1 MQSNGEAIMTVKE
14 QLFQKLETLLP
25 EEQEAVIQF
34 VDFLQFK
41 RNLQKPQKPQEI
53 SLHPLNIIK
62 GVFKRNLQELQETN
76 LHPRNS
82 LKGLWADLPID
93 ITEEEITE
101 ARQEMWD
108 FSENIES

>member
-1 MQSNGEAIMTVKE
+1 MTVKE

-41 RNLQKPQKPQEI
+41 RSLQKPQ
-53 SLHPLNIIK
+53 
-62 GVFKRNLQELQETN
+62 ETSI
-76 LHPRNS
+76 HPRNS
-82 LKGLWADLPID
+82 LKGLWANLPIN

-108 FSENIES
+108 FSRGVLNL

>member
-1 MQSNGEAIMTVKE
+1 MTVKE

-41 RNLQKPQKPQEI
+41 RNLQKPQEI
-53 SLHPLNIIK
+53 DIY
-62 GVFKRNLQELQETN
+62 
-76 LHPRNS
+76 PRNS
-82 LKGLWADLPID
+82 LKGLWANLPIN

-101 ARQEMWD
+101 ARHQMWD
-108 FSENIES
+108 FSTDIES

>member
-1 MQSNGEAIMTVKE
+1 MTVKE

-41 RNLQKPQKPQEI
+41 RNLHKPQQT
-53 SLHPLNIIK
+53 S
-62 GVFKRNLQELQETN
+62 

-82 LKGLWADLPID
+82 LKGIWANLPID
-93 ITEEEITE
+93 ITEEIRE
-101 ARQEMWD
+101 ARHQMWD
-108 FSENIES
+108 FSTDIQL

>member
-1 MQSNGEAIMTVKE
+1 MTVKE

-41 RNLQKPQKPQEI
+41 RNLQKPQET
-53 SLHPLNIIK
+53 SLHPRK
-62 GVFKRNLQELQETN
+62 
-76 LHPRNS
+76 S
-82 LKGLWADLPID
+82 LKGLWANLNID

-101 ARQEMWD
+101 ARHQMWD
-108 FSENIES
+108 FSTDIEL

>member
-1 MQSNGEAIMTVKE
+1 MAVKE

-41 RNLQKPQKPQEI
+41 RNLHKP
-53 SLHPLNIIK
+53 
-62 GVFKRNLQELQETN
+62 QETN
-76 LHPRNS
+76 LRTRNS
-82 LKGLWADLPID
+82 LKGLWANLPVE

-101 ARQEMWD
+101 ARHQIWD
-108 FSENIES
+108 FSRDNES

>member
-1 MQSNGEAIMTVKE
+1 MTVKE

-41 RNLQKPQKPQEI
+41 RNLQKPQEI
-53 SLHPLNIIK
+53 DI
-62 GVFKRNLQELQETN
+62 
-76 LHPRNS
+76 HPRNS
-82 LKGLWADLPID
+82 LKGLWANLPIN

-101 ARQEMWD
+101 ARHQMWD
-108 FSENIES
+108 FSTDIES

>member
-1 MQSNGEAIMTVKE
+1 MTVKA

-41 RNLQKPQKPQEI
+41 RNIQKPQEI
-53 SLHPLNIIK
+53 NIP
-62 GVFKRNLQELQETN
+62 
-76 LHPRNS
+76 PRNS
-82 LKGLWADLPID
+82 LKGLWANLHID

-101 ARQEMWD
+101 ARQKMWD
-108 FSENIES
+108 FSTDIEL

>member
-1 MQSNGEAIMTVKE
+1 MTVKD

-41 RNLQKPQKPQEI
+41 RDIQKPQEI
-53 SLHPLNIIK
+53 NIY
-62 GVFKRNLQELQETN
+62 
-76 LHPRNS
+76 PRNI

-93 ITEEEITE
+93 ITEKEITE
-101 ARQEMWD
+101 TKYQIWD
-108 FSENIES
+108 FSTDIEL

>member
-1 MQSNGEAIMTVKE
+1 MTVKE

-41 RNLQKPQKPQEI
+41 RNLQKP
-53 SLHPLNIIK
+53 
-62 GVFKRNLQELQETN
+62 RNT
-76 LHPRNS
+76 
-82 LKGLWADLPID
+82 LKGLWANLPIY

-101 ARQEMWD
+101 ARHQMWD
-108 FSENIES
+108 FSTDIEL

>member
-1 MQSNGEAIMTVKE
+1 MTVKE

-34 VDFLQFK
+34 IDFLQFK
-41 RNLQKPQKPQEI
+41 RNLHKPQEI
-53 SLHPLNIIK
+53 
-62 GVFKRNLQELQETN
+62 N

-82 LKGLWADLPID
+82 LKGLWANLSID

-101 ARQEMWD
+101 ARHQMWD
-108 FSENIES
+108 FSTDIQL

>member
-1 MQSNGEAIMTVKE
+1 MTVKE

-41 RNLQKPQKPQEI
+41 RNLQKPQEI
-53 SLHPLNIIK
+53 
-62 GVFKRNLQELQETN
+62 NLP
-76 LHPRNS
+76 PRNS
-82 LKGLWADLPID
+82 LKGIWANLPID
-93 ITEEEITE
+93 ITEKEITE

-108 FSENIES
+108 FSTDAQL